1 MNRGEKIMGFI
12 FKEKTNKLNAE
23 EQKELIRALA
33 EGLPADRIY
42 DIFKI
47 DKEFLENFK
56 NEVYEDEART
66 ELEYEREHLSY
77 SSLIYNGGMSGFRE
91 KHLGK
96 EAFA

>member
-1 MNRGEKIMGFI
+1 MGFI

-47 DKEFLENFK
+47 DKEFLENFIAS
-56 NEVYEDEART
+56 NEKDIVNT
-66 ELEYEREHLSY
+66 EKYIE
-77 SSLIYNGGMSGFRE
+77 SLRGGDN
-91 KHLGK
+91 
-96 EAFA
+96 